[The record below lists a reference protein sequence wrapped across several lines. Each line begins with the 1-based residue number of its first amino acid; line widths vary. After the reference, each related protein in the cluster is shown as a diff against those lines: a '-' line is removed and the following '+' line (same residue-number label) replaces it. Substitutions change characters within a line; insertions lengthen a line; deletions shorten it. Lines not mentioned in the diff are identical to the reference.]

1 MAAKVVGNH
10 NQGNNKESGTYA
22 QAVAK
27 IKASNSEK
35 GVETSN
41 GNKLV
46 QKEELVTTGDIA
58 LNNSGQ
64 LQDPA
69 STCVYKDSVSGTAA
83 KDIPTKELCNGVCTT
98 NGLADDGCINS
109 EQPEKTVIKEFID
122 APIPKVN
129 KWTINKNAA
138 RVITGRSSESN
149 GCDIETEADHS
160 QGNDVH
166 LAQTKRPTPSN
177 RDKRKPRKSSELD
190 DVNDWP
196 LLGQPM
202 PPETKKQDNNSRNT
216 TEPPPS
222 QSHSKKVHKN
232 HIAMNED
239 EDSSKEN
246 QGASTSSGSNGTYS
260 SKGKKKGNKP
270 KWQLVQLEMP
280 VKPDRRKQGKGVNE
294 KSPRYRRDLDDK
306 NEPRRDRG
314 PEKIEGSNAS
324 EVSGGADPKKESFS
338 DRRGPRSARGPRSVR
353 GRGRGYSSTRS
364 RASTVEKFG
373 TFYSPYP
380 VDTPQVGIPQ
390 FQPVATPY
398 GGAYFYNQPLPQF
411 ATDVLKKRIT
421 RQVDYYFSDE
431 NLCKDV
437 FLRRKMDND
446 GYVPIA
452 LVTTFNNMRKLC
464 TDPEIIIEALK
475 ESEVVEV
482 DAASFKIRARKNPET
497 WPLPDPCTSIK
508 FDPDVPAFVPGVPYL
523 PKKSF
528 GMVPSL
534 FYADHNEYVYVDN
547 YVDADAED
555 ETEVD
560 TSSGNPYAH
569 EVPFTDSD
577 AGESEPSHSV
587 DESAEL
593 EPCVEQAANT
603 TCGATEKREKMN
615 IKEPGQPS
623 STGQSSPQ
631 NTTIQ
636 SERPPESEWTTVG
649 KRRSR
654 TNSKSKDKKEET
666 PPSVEREEL
675 EFQFDEELDPSFQ
688 GRKNDFS
695 NSWSDDSD
703 NEFSDHEVNKLIIVA
718 QTPPAPK
725 KHEGYDRTGDWVT
738 RVKMTQELAKIIN
751 DGLYYYEQDLWSQTE
766 MSEKQYKTVDVI
778 SQEEFRSIAPPSP
791 VIAQQTVPPPPP
803 PLDGVTR
810 SEPKSVHSRS
820 SNHHHPAHRA
830 VHTIK
835 DHRVAPR
842 FFPVV
847 KEGHRPTDP
856 STPCKQKTRYSSN
869 PPIEHHVGWVMDIR
883 EHWPRSRTS
892 SLSESVTTESPLS
905 TSYGSAPQSLP
916 AFQHPSHALLK
927 ENGFTQ
933 QAYHKYRSRCL
944 KERKRLGIGQSQEMN
959 TLFRFW
965 SFFLRQHF
973 NRKMYEEF
981 KRLALEDAKEGSR
994 YGIECLFRFYSYG
1007 LEKHFKPD
1015 IFADFQEETTRDLSI
1030 GEMYGLEKFWAF
1042 LKYYKN
1048 SSQLKIDAY
1057 LEDQL
1062 KRYKTIDDFRIRA
1075 AQIAKRDHVPHR
1087 MRSTRSE
1094 CATETTMCA
1103 TTSRRR
1109 NLSESTGSERLQGN
1123 GVCSEETNDR
1133 VTARCEGDEKRTQ
1146 RTDSVTKC
1154 QTQDRINNQASD
1166 SATSDSSSSDNCEK
1180 KTSCK
1185 NSSKKDQKAL
1195 QNGAP
1200 GISSVMCKMNQTV
1213 SLQNSD
1219 GQNVLY
1225 DTTDCRST
1233 SVNVCPPTTSTAV
1246 ISKVN

>member
-10 NQGNNKESGTYA
+10 SQGNNKESGTYA

-27 IKASNSEK
+27 IKASNTEK
-35 GVETSN
+35 GTETNN
-41 GNKLV
+41 GSKLV
-46 QKEELVTTGDIA
+46 QKEELIIAGDSA
-58 LNNSGQ
+58 LNSGH
-64 LQDPA
+64 LQDSDTP
-69 STCVYKDSVSGTAA
+69 CVYKDSVSNTAA
-83 KDIPTKELCNGVCTT
+83 KDITSKELCNGVCTA
-98 NGLADDGCINS
+98 NGLMDDGCTIP
-109 EQPEKTVIKEFID
+109 EQAEKTVVKEFID

-149 GCDIETEADHS
+149 GCDIETEAEHS

-166 LAQTKRPTPSN
+166 VAQTKRPAPSS

-196 LLGQPM
+196 LLGQPT
-202 PPETKKQDNNSRNT
+202 PVETKKQDSNSRNNVEAQLT
-216 TEPPPS
+216 
-222 QSHSKKVHKN
+222 QSYSRKVHKN
-232 HIAMNED
+232 YIAVNE
-239 EDSSKEN
+239 EEEAVKEN
-246 QGASTSSGSNGTYS
+246 LSASSSSGANGTYAA
-260 SKGKKKGNKP
+260 KGKKKGNKP

-294 KSPRYRRDLDDK
+294 KSPRYRRELDDRS
-306 NEPRRDRG
+306 EPRRDRG
-314 PEKIEGSNAS
+314 QDKVEGVTSA
-324 EVSGGADPKKESFS
+324 EASGGGTTDAKKESFS
-338 DRRGPRSARGPRSVR
+338 DRRGPRNVRGPRNGR

-364 RASTVEKFG
+364 RSNAVEKFG
-373 TFYSPYP
+373 SFYPSYAM
-380 VDTPQVGIPQ
+380 DAQQVSIPQ
-390 FQPVATPY
+390 FQTVPTTPF
-398 GGAYFYNQPLPQF
+398 GGAYFYNQTIPEY
-411 ATDVLKKRIT
+411 ATDVLKTRII

-431 NLCKDV
+431 NLPKDV
-437 FLRRKMDND
+437 YLRRKMDND

-452 LVTTFNNMRKLC
+452 LLTTFNNMRKMC
-464 TDPEIIIEALK
+464 TNPEIILEALK

-482 DAASFKIRARKNPET
+482 DAPNFRIRARKNPET
-497 WPLPDPCTSIK
+497 WPISDSTARIK
-508 FDPDVPAFVPGVPYL
+508 FDPDVPAFVPGVPYR
-523 PKKSF
+523 PKKCYE
-528 GMVPSL
+528 MVPSL
-534 FYADHNEYVYVDN
+534 FYGDQNESGFVDYYIDLDDDFIEPN
-547 YVDADAED
+547 FCPRLQCRLSTSLRNSRA
-555 ETEVD
+555 TESKASHPV
-560 TSSGNPYAH
+560 
-569 EVPFTDSD
+569 V
-577 AGESEPSHSV
+577 ESP
-587 DESAEL
+587 
-593 EPCVEQAANT
+593 EPCLEQT
-603 TCGATEKREKMN
+603 VTICDVTEEMETNKSEHLL
-615 IKEPGQPS
+615 S
-623 STGQSSPQ
+623 SRSLPQ
-631 NTTIQ
+631 NSSSQ

-649 KRRSR
+649 KRRR
-654 TNSKSKDKKEET
+654 ANSKSKDKKEEI

-675 EFQFDEELDPSFQ
+675 EFQFDEELDPTFQ
-688 GRKNDFS
+688 GKKNDFS
-695 NSWSDDSD
+695 NNWSDDSD

-791 VIAQQTVPPPPP
+791 VIAQQVVPPPPP
-803 PLDGVTR
+803 PLDGMTR
-810 SEPKSVHSRS
+810 SEPKSVHSRPG
-820 SNHHHPAHRA
+820 NHHYPAHRA
-830 VHTIK
+830 VHAIK

-847 KEGHRPTDP
+847 KEGRRPTDP

-869 PPIEHHVGWVMDIR
+869 PPIEHHVGWVMDIK

-981 KRLALEDAKEGSR
+981 KRLALEDAKEGYR

-1015 IFADFQEETTRDLSI
+1015 IFADFQEETTRDVSNGQL
-1030 GEMYGLEKFWAF
+1030 YGLEKFWAF

-1048 SSQLKIDAY
+1048 STQLKIDAY
-1057 LEDQL
+1057 LQDKL
-1062 KRYKTIDDFRIRA
+1062 KGYKTVDDFRISA
-1075 AQIAKRDHVPHR
+1075 AIIAKRDHVAHR

-1094 CATETTMCA
+1094 CASETSMCA

-1109 NLSESTGSERLQGN
+1109 NLSESTGCERLQSN
-1123 GVCSEETNDR
+1123 SVCSEETSDR
-1133 VTARCEGDEKRTQ
+1133 VPAKCEGNEKRTQ
-1146 RTDSVTKC
+1146 RTDSVSKC
-1154 QTQDRINNQASD
+1154 QTQDRISTHASD
-1166 SATSDSSSSDNCEK
+1166 SATSDSCSDSCEK

-1219 GQNVLY
+1219 GQNVLF
-1225 DTTDCRST
+1225 DTTDCRSK
-1233 SVNVCPPTTSTAV
+1233 SVNACPPTTSTAV